1 MISGGKRYRRARR
14 PPRQPNHPRTHGH
27 EHDPIRRP
35 GPAPLVAGG
44 PSALS
49 YSRRRCSATPLDSSP
64 RDAASDTAT
73 RRAWLRAHAARVAS
87 IDPADEDF
95 SDLAPLGAAIGDARI
110 VQLGESS
117 HGAGAT
123 FSAKVRLIKY
133 LHQSMGF
140 DVLVWE
146 SGLYDVAKTNESLR
160 ADGDPTE
167 AGQQG
172 VFGIWSRTVEVQP
185 LWEYARASWSTQFS
199 GAAGRGYFDDL
210 AAFVDAAEDAA
221 LSERT
226 ASILEDVE
234 ARNAAIGALNQAQGP
249 RLAELREEGL
259 EDAELFAALNEWRDE
274 QRPVLGASPD
284 DRDAYRRGLTALHD
298 LIRDSEALRRAH
310 SARRIAFVL
319 ATIVNAREYGT
330 TLYERSAADAPAGG
344 TPEAMAIQ
352 NGGWNRRDTRNAEIM
367 RWLADEHYAG
377 RKIIVW
383 AHNGHIMNA
392 YYRSDWTALSLE
404 PQPGS
409 MKPVGVFLDEQL
421 GEEVYTIGFTA
432 FEGSQR
438 QQGGTG
444 ELPVNAAPDG
454 SLEHDLHALGEPH
467 LFVDFRR
474 LDAHPDHWL
483 RQPSRMAIRG
493 YKSEELPDW
502 TRVVDAMFYID
513 VMTPSHWIKR

>member
-1 MISGGKRYRRARR
+1 MRWIPVYPGISRYI
-14 PPRQPNHPRTHGH
+14 P
-27 EHDPIRRP
+27 DPFFVR
-35 GPAPLVAGG
+35 GQGVGCAWLVALVLAAPLLGDTPRLLAQDAG
-44 PSALS
+44 
-49 YSRRRCSATPLDSSP
+49 
-64 RDAASDTAT
+64 SDTAT
-73 RRAWLRAHAARVAS
+73 RRAWLRAQAARVAS
-87 IDPADEDF
+87 INPADEDF
-95 SDLAPLGAAIGDARI
+95 SDLAPLGAAIADARI

-146 SGLYDVAKTNESLR
+146 SGLYDVTKTNEALR

-172 VFGIWSRTVEVQP
+172 VFGIWSRTMEVQP
-185 LWEYARASWSTQFS
+185 LWEYARASWSTPTPLEMAGYDMQFS

-210 AAFVDAAEDAA
+210 AAFVDAAGDAA

-234 ARNAAIGALNQAQGP
+234 ARNAAFGALNQAQGP

-284 DRDAYRRGLTALHD
+284 DRDAYRRGLTALHY

-330 TLYERSAADAPAGG
+330 TLYERSAADAPVAG

-367 RWLADEHYAG
+367 RWLADEYYAG

-404 PQPGS
+404 PQPGG

-444 ELPVNAAPDG
+444 ELPVNAAPEG

-474 LDAHPDHWL
+474 LDVHPDHWL

-513 VMTPSHWIKR
+513 VMTPSHWIER